1 MDRDFQSADWIG
13 AYFEWQ
19 EASAAAPSA
28 YSSQDSLPEVALDR
42 SREAVLLAALRA
54 ESDCLFV
61 LRDALS
67 GGVGSSHALRLALET
82 LDAAQWLLREEQ
94 HLPRYHA

>member
-1 MDRDFQSADWIG
+1 MDRDFQAADWIG

-19 EASAAAPSA
+19 EASAAAPFA
-28 YSSQDSLPEVALDR
+28 YPSQDSSPEVALCS

-67 GGVGSSHALRLALET
+67 GGAGSSRALQLALET
-82 LDAAQWLLREEQ
+82 LDAAQWLLRGEQ